1 MAFARR
7 TSPLRF
13 AASLAVIAFVSSA
26 HAADF
31 TIENVSV
38 QQPDKKGTVT
48 IKSIAVRGSNLSRE
62 EFMRMYDPATPKD
75 ESLALVKKLQAA
87 SISVPEVL
95 LTRNDDKPGS
105 ITFKGYEI
113 AGYDQGK
120 FAKFA
125 MAGMDGKFK
134 PDADGGEVSV
144 KAGNLL
150 LEDCDFSKLLEAAAK
165 GDLAESTTRIG
176 KMNFRDFEVL
186 YPEKSPAGP
195 MIHTFRINSITANAT
210 YEGNLPL
217 KSVAEVKGV
226 AFIPAAKSGAATAM
240 EQFGYK
246 QVDAGIRGEG
256 TYNPSSKSYD
266 LTDFSLSGV
275 NVGALSLKGLFGA
288 VGPEAFNGGQTAR
301 LGALMASEI
310 SNLTLR
316 YADNGLFDKALV
328 FYANMNGKDPKAVR
342 QEWAG
347 MIAGVLPMVLG
358 GDPGGLKLA
367 AAVSDFV
374 KAPKSLTISVKGKAG
389 PVRVSDLQQ
398 IGDPTELVKRID
410 IEASANK

>member
-150 LEDCDFSKLLEAAAK
+150 LEDCDFSKLLEAVTTNMIVVHTQK
-165 GDLAESTTRIG
+165 GP
-176 KMNFRDFEVL
+176 
-186 YPEKSPAGP
+186 YKSGYL
-195 MIHTFRINSITANAT
+195 FNNSKNELLI
-210 YEGNLPL
+210 GNL
-217 KSVAEVKGV
+217 KVS
-226 AFIPAAKSGAATAM
+226 I
-240 EQFGYK
+240 
-246 QVDAGIRGEG
+246 
-256 TYNPSSKSYD
+256 N
-266 LTDFSLSGV
+266 
-275 NVGALSLKGLFGA
+275 LSLTF
-288 VGPEAFNGGQTAR
+288 
-301 LGALMASEI
+301 
-310 SNLTLR
+310 
-316 YADNGLFDKALV
+316 
-328 FYANMNGKDPKAVR
+328 
-342 QEWAG
+342 
-347 MIAGVLPMVLG
+347 
-358 GDPGGLKLA
+358 
-367 AAVSDFV
+367 
-374 KAPKSLTISVKGKAG
+374 
-389 PVRVSDLQQ
+389 
-398 IGDPTELVKRID
+398 
-410 IEASANK
+410 